1 MLNQKTIA
9 MSQIYH
15 FKKNRR
21 DEVADYDTSYC
32 FRSRMGWL
40 QLNKKATT
48 LVELDDCYQVTLA
61 DWYMKVEGKYLES
74 VIKRRTQCEELNE
87 EYKESKNG

>member
-1 MLNQKTIA
+1 MPLT
-9 MSQIYH
+9 YH

-32 FRSRMGWL
+32 FRARMGWL

-48 LVELDDCYQVTLA
+48 LIELEDCYQVTLA
-61 DWYMKVEGKYLES
+61 DWYMKIEGKYIES
-74 VIKRRTQCEELNE
+74 VIKRRTQCEELDE
-87 EYKESKNG
+87 EYKKSKNG